1 MRISIVANFY
11 MDPEVCCRGSSASHP
26 SDSWV
31 LADMA
36 VNMAKV
42 GCQYITVLGADFMSQ
57 NLHAILDHAGFGK
70 DETCIVHDLFG
81 QERGTFCLAMES
93 NFHQNL
99 LDFIQLRAEEA
110 LGRDLNK
117 PSVLVENRIRDSE
130 LNCMS
135 YRLNY

>member
-36 VNMAKV
+36 VNMAKA

-70 DETCIVHDLFG
+70 VLFVSYS
-81 QERGTFCLAMES
+81 CLS
-93 NFHQNL
+93 C
-99 LDFIQLRAEEA
+99 
-110 LGRDLNK
+110 
-117 PSVLVENRIRDSE
+117 ST
-130 LNCMS
+130 
-135 YRLNY
+135 NYVWTLSLIIGL